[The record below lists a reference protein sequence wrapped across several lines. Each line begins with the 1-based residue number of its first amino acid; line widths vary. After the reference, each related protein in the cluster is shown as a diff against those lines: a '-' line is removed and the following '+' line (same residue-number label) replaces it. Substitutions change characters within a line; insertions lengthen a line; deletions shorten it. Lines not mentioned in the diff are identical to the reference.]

1 MEFRE
6 EQGAFPSATWERG
19 EDPRSE
25 IAGYHRYCVGLPIGP
40 FFDARKEAY
49 SLAAQPSS
57 RSVTQLPSPQRRPAV
72 PQHVKRLR
80 PKTYSVAVYLVV
92 AVIVLQVV
100 MLISVFWLRAMVVSV
115 NVNLPNAQAN
125 NSLNPNSPGTSQ
137 PGGPGNIPGM
147 PRLPSLETT
156 AAHPALLPVPGASDQ
171 LAQIGNLNEEAQV
184 FLGQNDFQSASD
196 LLVRAEDIDPRNPTT
211 LKNLAE
217 TYNLLNDSVR
227 ARIYWQRLVDLGP
240 GVGTVY
246 AVALDH
252 VKLLDS
258 GPDADPLK
266 EPSSLD
272 RQIYVDTVEKTPVE
286 TRDGNAQFHVRA
298 VLVRQSAKLPEFDQK
313 KLQPYVIF
321 YQQMPDGSL
330 VPDLGQRKGSF
341 DDTFLFWGDKNSEA
355 FGVDYVMPVP
365 GTPGPNN
372 TTQGEYYGFVIGV
385 YYDRVLQ
392 DVRSEPS
399 DLSSRMAL
407 PRDIE

>member
-1 MEFRE
+1 
-6 EQGAFPSATWERG
+6 
-19 EDPRSE
+19 
-25 IAGYHRYCVGLPIGP
+25 
-40 FFDARKEAY
+40 
-49 SLAAQPSS
+49 
-57 RSVTQLPSPQRRPAV
+57 VTQLPSPQRRSPA
-72 PQHVKRLR
+72 PQHVKRVR

-92 AVIVLQVV
+92 AVILLQVV

-115 NVNLPNAQAN
+115 NVNLPNAQGIT
-125 NSLNPNSPGTSQ
+125 SGNPNPSAPATPQ

-147 PRLPSLETT
+147 PRLPGLETT
-156 AAHPALLPVPGASDQ
+156 AVQTALLHVPGVSDQ
-171 LAQIGNLNEEAQV
+171 LAQIGTLNEEAQV
-184 FLGQNDFQSASD
+184 FLRQNDYPSASD

-227 ARIYWQRLVDLGP
+227 ARIYWQRLVDLGQ

-246 AVALDH
+246 GVALDH

-258 GPDADPLK
+258 GTDADPLK
-266 EPSSLD
+266 GPSTLD

-286 TRDGNAQFHVRA
+286 TRNGDAQFHVRA
-298 VLVRQSAKLPEFDQK
+298 VLMRQTAKLPEFDQK

-372 TTQGEYYGFVIGV
+372 TTQGEYYGFVIGI
-385 YYDRVLQ
+385 YYDKVLQ